1 MNDATKRTRIG
12 RDSNF
17 ATRQLVYRTPVG
29 IEVDELD
36 HFEIVRKR
44 VFYDDVMLVTYHRQ
58 QSWGFIVLSALALL
72 LFGGLAIV
80 ARSVPP
86 LAMTLGAVAAIAL
99 ILGAMRLR
107 MQVEVVSVFGRRS
120 KAAIR
125 YGYRKAFARRMYNEI
140 CANVAAAQRRL
151 ASEIAASE
159 PPEERAVEEM
169 PPMPES
175 VIQSREDGEGS
186 PTEGDPSLRSE

>member
-12 RDSNF
+12 RNSNL

-36 HFEIVRKR
+36 HFEIVRRR
-44 VFYDDVMLVTYHRQ
+44 VFYDDVLLVTYHRQ
-58 QSWGFIVLSALALL
+58 QSWGFVVLSAIVLL
-72 LFGGLAIV
+72 FFGGLAFV
-80 ARSVPP
+80 ASSVPP
-86 LAMTLGAVAAIAL
+86 LAMTLAAVAAIAL
-99 ILGAMRLR
+99 ILGAVRL
-107 MQVEVVSVFGRRS
+107 MLQVEVVSVFGRRS
-120 KAAIR
+120 KAAIH
-125 YGYRKAFARRMYNEI
+125 YAYRKAFARRMYNEI

-151 ASEIAASE
+151 ASEIAANE
-159 PPEERAVEEM
+159 PPEERVVEEM

-186 PTEGDPSLRSE
+186 PPGSS

>member
-12 RDSNF
+12 RNSNF

-29 IEVDELD
+29 IEIDELD

-44 VFYDDVMLVTYHRQ
+44 VFYDDVLLVTYHRQ
-58 QSWGFIVLSALALL
+58 QSWGFIVLSALVLL
-72 LFGGLAIV
+72 LFGILAVV
-80 ARSVPP
+80 ASSVPP
-86 LAMTLGAVAAIAL
+86 LAMTLAAVAAVAL
-99 ILGAMRLR
+99 ILGTMRLL

-120 KAAIR
+120 KAAIH
-125 YGYRKAFARRMYNEI
+125 YAYRKAFARRMYNEI

-169 PPMPES
+169 PPMPE
-175 VIQSREDGEGS
+175 EG
-186 PTEGDPSLRSE
+186 TAEPS

>member
-12 RDSNF
+12 RTSNF

-36 HFEIVRKR
+36 HFEIMRKR
-44 VFYDDVMLVTYHRQ
+44 VFYDDVLLVTYHRQ
-58 QSWGFIVLSALALL
+58 QSWGFIVLSALVLL

-80 ARSVPP
+80 AISVPP
-86 LAMTLGAVAAIAL
+86 LAMTLAAVAAVAL
-99 ILGAMRLR
+99 ILGTMRLL
-107 MQVEVVSVFGRRS
+107 MQVEVISVFGRRS
-120 KAAIR
+120 KAAIH
-125 YGYRKAFARRMYNEI
+125 YAYRKAFARRMYNEI

-159 PPEERAVEEM
+159 PPEDRAVEEL
-169 PPMPES
+169 PPMPEEG

-186 PTEGDPSLRSE
+186 PAAEDPSLH